1 MKIAG
6 FLMMVAGLAIMLA
19 SLPLLASS
27 TSRVVFVVTGLG
39 IEIFGLV
46 LVARAH
52 LVSEEETG

>member
-1 MKIAG
+1 MKIAA